1 MSMFVCLY
9 VCPTCIHVCIHVC
22 LCVWWGGVKGLV
34 RDPSLLAQTEF
45 NRLTPSH
52 CCFTETSKGQAEYQN
67 KWNYYISIGR
77 RGSVIKAEMDVID
90 GCLRN
95 ELTRRGTS
103 VPVMISSKGGRV
115 WRGGRHLDM
124 APLQPL
130 IDGNITQPPLSP
142 YNAGYLFIFS

>member
-1 MSMFVCLY
+1 
-9 VCPTCIHVCIHVC
+9 
-22 LCVWWGGVKGLV
+22 
-34 RDPSLLAQTEF
+34 
-45 NRLTPSH
+45 
-52 CCFTETSKGQAEYQN
+52 
-67 KWNYYISIGR
+67 
-77 RGSVIKAEMDVID
+77 MDVID

-142 YNAGYLFIFS
+142 YNAGYLYLFLKALIHRKQHESLRVCP